1 MKAGSLPSCRSLKL
15 LSHNGSYI
23 AYLRMEEHVGAF
35 RDFLREHGNTPDEQ
49 ELIAAKF
56 MGRWRSGA
64 PLVLAPDKDNPE
76 LGADRQRTND
86 FNYGKM
92 DPYGY
97 ACPVGSHIR
106 RMNPRDTAES
116 MQRHKMIRRGG
127 TYGPALPEGAAED
140 GVERGIAAFV
150 GCASLIRQFEF
161 AMNVWVNDPNFKEL
175 GNERD
180 PFVGTQDGTFDYTI
194 PKRPIRKKLKGLP
207 AFTTIRAKRRSRGH
221 PYLRTMR

>member
-1 MKAGSLPSCRSLKL
+1 MPKPEV
-15 LSHNGSYI
+15 LSRNGSYI

-106 RMNPRDTAES
+106 RMNPRDTAEN
-116 MQRHKMIRRGG
+116 MQRRKMIRRGG
-127 TYGPALPEGAAED
+127 TYGPPLPEGARKTAWS
-140 GVERGIAAFV
+140 AASRPLSAV
-150 GCASLIRQFEF
+150 PASF
-161 AMNVWVNDPNFKEL
+161 ASSS
-175 GNERD
+175 
-180 PFVGTQDGTFDYTI
+180 
-194 PKRPIRKKLKGLP
+194 
-207 AFTTIRAKRRSRGH
+207 SR
-221 PYLRTMR
+221 